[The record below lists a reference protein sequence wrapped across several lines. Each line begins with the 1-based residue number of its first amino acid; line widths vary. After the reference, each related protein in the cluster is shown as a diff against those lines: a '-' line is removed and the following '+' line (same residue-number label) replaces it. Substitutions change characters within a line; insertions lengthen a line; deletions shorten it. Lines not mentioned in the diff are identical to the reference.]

1 LLFFSKA
8 FLFFLYSIIN
18 IQGEAIMKK
27 WSEELIELSREYLN
41 YNGVNVKSLK
51 PEFGILNI
59 DYEKSIYTITLRKTN
74 QTLTFNSVEEMIN
87 AGWAVD

>member
-1 LLFFSKA
+1 
-8 FLFFLYSIIN
+8 
-18 IQGEAIMKK
+18 MKK

-51 PEFGILNI
+51 PEFGILTI
-59 DYEKSIYTITLRKTN
+59 DYENNIYTITLRNTN
-74 QTLTFNSVEEMIN
+74 QTLTFNSVEEIIN